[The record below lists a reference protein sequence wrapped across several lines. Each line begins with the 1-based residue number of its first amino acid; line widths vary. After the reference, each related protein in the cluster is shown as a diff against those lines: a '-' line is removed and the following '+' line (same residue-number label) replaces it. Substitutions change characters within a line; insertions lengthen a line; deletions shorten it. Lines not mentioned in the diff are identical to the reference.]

1 MTIAIDADAVGEL
14 LLRNLAVTNRGKFS
28 IKKFDGSRKE
38 ESTRKDK
45 KWARLLEDFSKQRLT
60 VGGQLKI
67 VGIMRSEEKQ
77 REAFWKEEW
86 KCANRLITPVQSKKL
101 SNQSELQDL
110 QKKLAKSVFSVR
122 VGGGYVYQSE
132 SEETEMDQ
140 IFDVFPKPETQRLKT
155 RQIYPLSAPYDY
167 TVARSQELRRDIFTN
182 TPTIKEKKQP
192 FPSKR
197 NKVPQELPKVPV
209 HFQRR
214 WSF

>member
-1 MTIAIDADAVGEL
+1 MGIAIDADAVGEL

-110 QKKLAKSVFSVR
+110 QKRPRACS
-122 VGGGYVYQSE
+122 
-132 SEETEMDQ
+132 
-140 IFDVFPKPETQRLKT
+140 
-155 RQIYPLSAPYDY
+155 LSAWVEGTY
-167 TVARSQELRRDIFTN
+167 TSRSQKK
-182 TPTIKEKKQP
+182 PKWIKFSTY
-192 FPSKR
+192 FPSLR
-197 NKVPQELPKVPV
+197 
-209 HFQRR
+209 HRD
-214 WSF
+214 